1 MNAEVKQ
8 LLRDLNAAVI
18 ITSSDAVNLALDGL
32 LQLPGVLSND
42 RMDSSFLTQVI
53 LPVGKTLSALSP
65 TQIRPLLTHELA
77 AGRAVGTA
85 AIAYRF
91 MKNKDADDADMDLPA
106 NDRRLEI
113 RTVLGNT
120 LNQLISESPDRAFK
134 LGKRWIQKPS
144 PRFRSTALS
153 IYPKLFLFFDDNIL
167 NLLLPMN
174 KEEDRDVR
182 WALASSLSE
191 IARSGSQAPMLN
203 LLSIWSKEADP
214 NIWVICRVLS
224 GSWAVNYSTEVES
237 ILLEIKTK
245 TRETNLINSTKK
257 ALKRHGLEINLG

>member
-18 ITSSDAVNLALDGL
+18 ISSSDAVNLALDGL

-42 RMDSSFLTQVI
+42 HMDSAFLAQVI
-53 LPVGKTLSALSP
+53 LPVGKTLSVLSP
-65 TQIRPLLTHELA
+65 TQIRPLLTHDLA
-77 AGRAVGTA
+77 AGRAVGTVA
-85 AIAYRF
+85 TAYRF
-91 MKNKDADDADMDLPA
+91 MKNKDVVETDMDLPA

-113 RTVLGNT
+113 RTVLGIT
-120 LNQLISESPDRAFK
+120 LNQLISEAPDRALE
-134 LGKRWIQKPS
+134 LGMRWILKPS

-153 IYPKLFLFFDDNIL
+153 IYPKLILFFNDNIL

-191 IARSGSQAPMLN
+191 IARSGSQTLILN
-203 LLSIWSKEADP
+203 LLSVWSKEADP
-214 NIWVICRVLS
+214 NVWVICRVLS
-224 GSWAVNYSTEVES
+224 GSWAVNYSSEVES

-245 TRETNLINSTKK
+245 TRETNLINSTIK
-257 ALKRHGLEINLG
+257 ALKRHGLKTNLG